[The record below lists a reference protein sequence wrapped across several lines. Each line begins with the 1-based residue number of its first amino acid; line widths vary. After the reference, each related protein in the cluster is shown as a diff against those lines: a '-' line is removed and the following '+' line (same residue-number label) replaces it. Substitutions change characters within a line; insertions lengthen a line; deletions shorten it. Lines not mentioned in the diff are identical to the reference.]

1 MVFVCP
7 VKVWPSYDFILKG
20 TKCKKRE
27 CTILRS
33 KKVQLEFSKLPLV
46 DQILNSYLYL
56 RII

>member
-46 DQILNSYLYL
+46 D
-56 RII
+56 